1 MISFA
6 QFMVA
11 TSLIAFWVMVATARY
26 INREWE
32 RILEQETIRYKV
44 AYERAIELEKLAY
57 PQHVV
62 TNFDWR

>member
-32 RILEQETIRYKV
+32 RILEQEKIRYK
-44 AYERAIELEKLAY
+44 ELEKLAY